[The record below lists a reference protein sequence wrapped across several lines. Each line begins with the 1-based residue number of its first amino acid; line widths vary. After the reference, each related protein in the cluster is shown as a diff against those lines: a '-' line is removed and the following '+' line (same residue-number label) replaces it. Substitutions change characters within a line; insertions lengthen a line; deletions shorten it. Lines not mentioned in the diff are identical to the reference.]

1 MDATLYATD
10 HTGLIMGMLS
20 SILMAVSLATLVF
33 CVISVIANWKIFK
46 KAGEPG
52 VAAIVPFWN
61 TAVLFRMTW
70 GKWYFMFLMLVPL
83 VNIVIGIMTMFK
95 LAKVFGKGIGFGF
108 GLLFL
113 SPVFLLI
120 LAFGKAQY
128 AGMNREVHAGSE
140 EPGQDA
146 QDAPLQDA
154 LPETFDDSEKAQESL
169 PVDLPVETEAPVR
182 RAGRSWSV

>member
-10 HTGLIMGMLS
+10 HADSIMGMLS
-20 SILMAVSLATLVF
+20 GVLMAVSLVTLVF
-33 CVISVIANWKIFK
+33 CVITVIASWKMFK

-70 GKWYFMFLMLVPL
+70 GKWYFMFLMLIPL

-95 LAKVFGKGIGFGF
+95 LAKVFGKGMGFGF

-113 SPVFLLI
+113 SPVFMFI
-120 LAFGKAQY
+120 LAFGRAQY
-128 AGMNREVHAGSE
+128 VGINNGGLAGPAVPD
-140 EPGQDA
+140 EPAQDE

-154 LPETFDDSEKAQESL
+154 MPETFDDSDEAQES
-169 PVDLPVETEAPVR
+169 LPVETEAPVR